1 MTLINWKIELKLKWT
16 MCCALYAAGADNNDA
31 YSNIIIFTIKD
42 TKLDAPNV
50 TLSAKANQ
58 KLLKCL
64 SKVFEKSFYWNEYK
78 PKSEKKNMTNKYRYF
93 I

>member
-1 MTLINWKIELKLKWT
+1 
-16 MCCALYAAGADNNDA
+16 MCCALYAGGADNNDA
-31 YSNIIIFTIKD
+31 YSNNIIFTIRD

-58 KLLKCL
+58 KLLKGL

-78 PKSEKKNMTNKYRYF
+78 PKSEKKKYDK
-93 I
+93 

>member
-1 MTLINWKIELKLKWT
+1 
-16 MCCALYAAGADNNDA
+16 MCCALYAGGADNNDA
-31 YSNIIIFTIKD
+31 YSNNIIFTIKD

-58 KLLKCL
+58 KLLKGL

-78 PKSEKKNMTNKYRYF
+78 PKSEKKKYDK
-93 I
+93 

>member
-1 MTLINWKIELKLKWT
+1 

-50 TLSAKANQ
+50 ILSAKAN
-58 KLLKCL
+58 
-64 SKVFEKSFYWNEYK
+64 
-78 PKSEKKNMTNKYRYF
+78 
-93 I
+93 